1 MAGLDGADGFSSPLW
16 AEVERLLRNVPANQR
31 AVFRAE
37 LNAAAP
43 YQRDR
48 RAPIMAQVQHAMLVY
63 ADGNL
68 GRLRT
73 ARQLADVDWRDLLV
87 GIEPV
92 PKSEQARRSRW

>member
-48 RAPIMAQVQHAMLVY
+48 RACS
-63 ADGNL
+63 DL
-68 GRLRT
+68 GT
-73 ARQLADVDWRDLLV
+73 
-87 GIEPV
+87 GSIPT
-92 PKSEQARRSRW
+92 SRSRQSTSAS